1 MNLPFLETQESYK
14 DESCTII
21 QEQVFLEAC
30 KLVLKYTYLLIL
42 LLFASMSH

>member
-14 DESCTII
+14 DELCTII

-30 KLVLKYTYLLIL
+30 N
-42 LLFASMSH
+42 